1 MTDNLK
7 KSKQIFFKV
16 GAVLL
21 LFIAVT
27 IACFSLVKVTCYKEI
42 MIDGES
48 MAPTLNDGDYGY
60 MLKKNLIGEINR
72 FDIIIFEK
80 NNTTY
85 VKRVIGKPTEN
96 IRFDSRNQNL
106 YVNDDYIAQSFISF
120 SDQKQ
125 TFSGSTV
132 YSLNQ
137 TISIPENYY
146 FVLGDNRDNSFDS
159 LHGLGFIA
167 EDDIIGV
174 LKCKIGETDS
184 DGKMHFTGLK
194 YL

>member
-27 IACFSLVKVTCYKEI
+27 IACFSLVKVTCYEKI

-72 FDIIIFEK
+72 FDIIIFE
-80 NNTTY
+80 
-85 VKRVIGKPTEN
+85 I
-96 IRFDSRNQNL
+96 FAL
-106 YVNDDYIAQSFISF
+106 
-120 SDQKQ
+120 
-125 TFSGSTV
+125 
-132 YSLNQ
+132 
-137 TISIPENYY
+137 
-146 FVLGDNRDNSFDS
+146 
-159 LHGLGFIA
+159 IA
-167 EDDIIGV
+167 EIKIYMLMMIISRRV
-174 LKCKIGETDS
+174 LF
-184 DGKMHFTGLK
+184 HFLIK
-194 YL
+194 NKLSQVAPFIL

>member
-1 MTDNLK
+1 MTDKLK
-7 KSKQIFFKV
+7 KNKQIFFKV

-21 LFIAVT
+21 LFIAFT
-27 IACFSLVKVTCYKEI
+27 IACFSLVKATCYTKI
-42 MIDGES
+42 VIDGES

-60 MLKKNLIGEINR
+60 MLKKNIIGKIDR
-72 FDIIIFEK
+72 FDIVIFEK
-80 NNTTY
+80 NNVTY
-85 VKRVIGKPTEN
+85 VKRVIGKPEEN

-106 YVNDDYIAQSFISF
+106 YVNNSYIAQSFISF

-137 TISIPENYY
+137 TINIPENYY

-159 LHGLGFIA
+159 LHGLGFIV
-167 EDDIIGV
+167 EDEIIGV
-174 LKCKIGETDS
+174 LKCKIGETS
-184 DGKMHFTGLK
+184 KDGKMHFTGLK